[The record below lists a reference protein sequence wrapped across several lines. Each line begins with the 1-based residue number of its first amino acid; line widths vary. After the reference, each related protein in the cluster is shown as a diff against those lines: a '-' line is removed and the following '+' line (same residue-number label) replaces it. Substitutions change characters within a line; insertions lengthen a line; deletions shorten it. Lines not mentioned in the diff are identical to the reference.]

1 MNAILFISL
10 LFVVDVLSYST
21 TRTPEHFEIGVVGN
35 ETFLDSEEVKKS
47 VGMKKHKY
55 GPLFMLTAFG
65 AGLAASLA
73 HYIFEINGLSR
84 QQKTCLGG
92 DDQPFNLSRYAFPRR
107 KWKRWEFAAYN
118 NADYVAGKFPM
129 PSKPGWT
136 E

>member
-73 HYIFEINGLSR
+73 HYIFGNETFLDSEEAKKSVGMKKHKIGPIFIASAFGVGL
-84 QQKTCLGG
+84 G
-92 DDQPFNLSRYAFPRR
+92 
-107 KWKRWEFAAYN
+107 
-118 NADYVAGKFPM
+118 AGFLRTIF
-129 PSKPGWT
+129 G
-136 E
+136 